1 MRHAPV
7 TLTLSLVVLLSPTV
21 LLAQS
26 PQQSQSTSMSVPRLI
41 RLTGTFRPAD
51 GQTPLSVETVTVA
64 IYAEETG
71 GAPLWQETQKLAID
85 AEGRYALLLGA
96 GQPEGVPHDVFA
108 SGEPRWMGMVWNRPG
123 EIESARWRATSVPYA
138 LRAGDAET
146 LGGKPAAAYALASPA
161 DGRER
166 TTTRDGAPIEG
177 LVIPAAVLPGTTNF
191 LAKYVNGVDVGS
203 SNVYETAGLVGINT
217 SVPFDALHSR
227 FINTTG
233 TMTGIAVQNL
243 GSTATSYSGML
254 FYDHTGAL
262 GQFQGF
268 NNLTKEYR
276 INNIATGGTINFMI
290 GSMSRFR
297 VLNNGR
303 LAVNTLGTI
312 SGDTTGSRGQSNGWI
327 PPGASAAGG
336 VWIEGGSDESGGFY
350 ADSQTAAIW
359 SPGDADVLRVYDE
372 DDLSPGS
379 TGVPIFVVTSPGNIR
394 VGTGVNGCVF
404 DADGTII
411 AGTCSSDERL
421 KKDIRQFDGNM
432 LDRLLK
438 LRPVYY
444 RWREELTS
452 KNVGPNP
459 GEAYGLIAQEVEKIY
474 PEMVGTDRDGYK
486 TVDYGKL
493 QYVLL
498 GALKEEHAKVEGLDA
513 KVADLEQRLAR
524 LEAAT
529 TAGWGPTAGLLFG
542 GLGVAGFTL
551 RRRSSRSAAKNA

>member
-21 LLAQS
+21 LLAQA
-26 PQQSQSTSMSVPRLI
+26 PRQSQSTSMSVPRLI

-71 GAPLWQETQKLAID
+71 GTPLWQETQKLAID
-85 AEGRYALLLGA
+85 PEGRYALLLGA
-96 GQPEGVPHDVFA
+96 GQPEGVPQDVFA

-161 DGRER
+161 DGRET
-166 TTTRDGAPIEG
+166 TTTRDGAPMEG
-177 LVIPAAVLPGTTNF
+177 IIVPAVVLPGITNH
-191 LAKYVNGVDVGS
+191 LSKYVNGADVS
-203 SNVYETAGLVGINT
+203 SSSVYETGGLVGINT
-217 SVPFDALHSR
+217 TSPLDALHSR
-227 FINTTG
+227 FTNTTG
-233 TMTGIAVQNL
+233 SMTGIAVQNL

-268 NNLTKEYR
+268 NNSTHEYR
-276 INNIATGGTINFMI
+276 INNIAAAGTINFMI
-290 GSMSRFR
+290 GSTSRFR

-303 LAVNTLGTI
+303 IGVNTLGTV
-312 SGDTTGSRGQSNGWI
+312 SGDTTGSRGQSSGWI
-327 PPGASAAGG
+327 PPGSLGGG
-336 VWIEGGSDESGGFY
+336 VWIEGGAGESGGFF
-350 ADSQTAAIW
+350 ADQQTAAIW
-359 SPGDADVLRVYDE
+359 SPGDADILRVYDE
-372 DDLSPGS
+372 DDLGPGA
-379 TGVPIFVVTSPGNIR
+379 TGVPIFVITDPGNIR
-394 VGTGVNGCVF
+394 VGTGTTGCVF
-404 DADGTII
+404 DSDGTII
-411 AGTCSSDERL
+411 AGICSSDERL

-474 PEMVGTDRDGYK
+474 PEMVTTDRDGYK
-486 TVDYGKL
+486 AVDYGKL

-498 GALKEEHAKVEGLDA
+498 GALQEEHAKVEVLDA
-513 KVADLEQRLAR
+513 KVADLEHRLAR
-524 LEAAT
+524 LEAAA
-529 TAGWGPTAGLLFG
+529 TAGWGPAAGLLFG
-542 GLGVAGFTL
+542 GLGVTAFTF